1 MSWSIE
7 VPAVNTLNR
16 PLGDSSQEQAL
27 GRAECSV
34 NRKVPL
40 PGGSVLLGASLKVP
54 VELFNGPEDKDAGGV
69 VGKRSA
75 DAPDGSTPEPLF
87 LPDGITCWLKYAAEL
102 NAEASAEGSLPFLTL
117 DGKGAINVRVADYR
131 GHPTRNLL
139 GDTLREDAK
148 TLRLPFQVDDVRALG
163 PDDALAFQARI
174 QLKTGATLSWP
185 IVTAAV
191 VTALAKRVGRAVA
204 LQLKADVGLS
214 VGGSL
219 QLEDELCL
227 VFSRPKNP
235 GPFTVSVRKA
245 TSHGGAVKIEAGAT
259 LGVESPV
266 LTALLTSVAST
277 EQAQEVSKVMEAL
290 EAGKLSPTLLTVAT
304 ALLGGL
310 GFKEEL
316 DATQTTV
323 EKVYG
328 ELKTLIKDSVC
339 ATLKA
344 GFEYEYARCTE
355 DTTLM
360 ELEVPEAS
368 LGDVHEALISGD
380 LARIQRQVKDAWT
393 RRYFQM
399 TSIETQ
405 RTRSFGLGWRD
416 VFLAKSED
424 SKKLKAVAQHAS
436 RDHVNGPR
444 RYAFQGAR
452 SYKQEGWLAGAQV
465 LQGIDFSAQMPGF
478 STRPSADAFAYAFF
492 AQSRFQGSPSLQWL
506 EDTARVWGALPDG
519 GSPERLTALVQA
531 APRGT
536 RITARFELRID
547 SPTFKKL
554 LKRMGTDPAAEL
566 DCFAIALARALP
578 WESVALRA
586 SPAVRQQIYA
596 PLWKKYLMDR
606 ARNWD
611 KASILRGVDDRLK
624 RMQPPAALQNRTWE
638 QSAMAGGAPTPAT
651 FMGVMENASRYG
663 GDVGGRPYGKVYEIW
678 ARLTQRLQALQ
689 QAIDARSPL
698 SDDPEHS
705 IIVDAFDP
713 LEDSGSD
720 GFRLT
725 ATVAWFLELSRHWGF
740 RADLQPLVGIKVGD
754 QPELLLTSV

>member
-16 PLGDSSQEQAL
+16 PLGDSAQEQAL
-27 GRAECSV
+27 GHAECNV

-40 PGGSVLLGASLKVP
+40 PGGSVLLAASAKVP
-54 VELFNGPEDKDAGGV
+54 LELFNDPEDRDDGGV
-69 VGKRSA
+69 VGKKSA
-75 DAPDGSTPEPLF
+75 HPPDGSAPEPLF
-87 LPDGITCWLKYAAEL
+87 LPDGFTSWVKYAAAL
-102 NAEASAEGSLPFLTL
+102 NAEASAEGTLPFVTL
-117 DGKGAINVRVADYR
+117 DGKGAINVLVADYR
-131 GHPTRNLL
+131 GHPTTHLL
-139 GDTLREDAK
+139 GDVLRKDAK

-174 QLKTGATLSWP
+174 QLKTSATLSWP

-191 VTALAKRVGRAVA
+191 VTALAQRVGRAVA
-204 LQLKADVGLS
+204 LQLKADVGVS

-219 QLEDELCL
+219 QLEDELRL
-227 VFSRPKNP
+227 VFSRPKSP

-245 TSHGGAVKIEAGAT
+245 TSHGGAVKIQVGAT
-259 LGVESPV
+259 LGVESPL
-266 LTALLTSVAST
+266 LTSLLTSVAST
-277 EQAQEVSKVMEAL
+277 EQARDVTKVMEAL
-290 EAGKLSPTLLTVAT
+290 ESGTLSPTLLTLAT

-316 DATQTTV
+316 DAAQTTV

-328 ELKTLIKDSVC
+328 ELKTLIQDSVR

-368 LGDVHEALISGD
+368 LSDVHGALISGD
-380 LARIQRQVKDAWT
+380 LASIQRQVKDAWT

-405 RTRSFGLGWRD
+405 RTRGFGLGWRD
-416 VFLAKSED
+416 VFLAKASD
-424 SKKLKAVAQHAS
+424 RKKLKAVAQHAS
-436 RDHVNGPR
+436 RDPVNGPR

-452 SYKQEGWLAGAQV
+452 AYEHKGWLAGGEV

-478 STRPSADAFAYAFF
+478 STRPSADAFEYAFF
-492 AQSRFQGSPSLQWL
+492 AQSRFKGSPSLQSL
-506 EDTARVWGALPDG
+506 EDLARVWGALPDG
-519 GSPERLTALVQA
+519 AACEPLTALLQA
-531 APRGT
+531 APRGAS
-536 RITARFELRID
+536 ITARFELRLD
-547 SPTFKKL
+547 SRAFKKL
-554 LKRMGTDPAAEL
+554 LKRIGTDPAAEL
-566 DCFAIALARALP
+566 ECFAIALARALP
-578 WESVALRA
+578 RDSVAVRA
-586 SPAVRQQIYA
+586 SPAVRQQVYA

-611 KASILRGVDDRLK
+611 KAFILRSVEDRLK
-624 RMQPPAALQNRTWE
+624 RMQPPAALQDRTWE
-638 QSAMAGGAPTPAT
+638 QSSMAGGGPTPGA
-651 FMGVMENASRYG
+651 FMGVMENASRHG
-663 GDVGGRPYGKVYEIW
+663 GDTGGTPYGKVYDIW
-678 ARLTQRLQALQ
+678 ARLTQRLKALQ

-720 GFRLT
+720 GFRMT

-740 RADLQPLVGIKVGD
+740 RADLQPLVGIQVGD